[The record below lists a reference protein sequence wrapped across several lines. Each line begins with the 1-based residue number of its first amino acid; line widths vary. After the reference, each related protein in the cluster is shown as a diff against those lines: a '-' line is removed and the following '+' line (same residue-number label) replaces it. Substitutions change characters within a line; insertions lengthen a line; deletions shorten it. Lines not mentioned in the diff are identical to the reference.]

1 MKHTFITYMATLLI
15 CTTAVAENTP
25 SSPAFNYTVD
35 KFADIEILR
44 YKVPNFE
51 QLSLKQKELIYYLT
65 EAALEGRDILYDQ
78 HYKHNLVIRKTLEA
92 VYNNYSGDRLT
103 DDFKQ
108 FTIYLKQVW
117 MGNGIHH
124 HYSQDKFHPLFTNE
138 FLASSIKSIDPDKL
152 PLSEGQSVEQLIE
165 LISPIIFNPQL
176 YPKRTNQANGVDLI
190 MTSCTNFY
198 ENVTQHEVENY
209 YNQMKTANDTKPI
222 SYGLNS
228 KLTKVN
234 GEIKEMIYKVGG
246 VYSKSIERII
256 YWLERAMVVAEN
268 KQQEKVISTLI
279 EFYKTGDLKTYDQ
292 YAILWLQDVNSQV
305 DFVNGFTETYA
316 DPLGLKGSWESL
328 VNFKNIEATKRT
340 EIISSNA
347 QWFEDHS
354 PIDPK
359 FKKETVKGVTAKVIT
374 AAIIAGDCYPATPI
388 GINLPNS
395 NWIRQDYGSKS
406 VTIENIT
413 EAYHEVSLG
422 NGFSEEFIWS
432 DEELKRAKQ
441 FAALTNNLH
450 TDLHE
455 CLGHGSGKLL
465 QGVDPDALKA
475 YGSTIE
481 EARAD
486 LFGLYYMADPKL
498 VELGLLPN
506 MEAYKAE
513 YYQFIMNG
521 LMTQLTRILPGKNIE
536 EAHMRNRQLI
546 AAWVYEKGQSDNVI
560 ELKQKN
566 EKTYIVINNYEKLRG
581 LFGELLAEI
590 QRIRSTGDYE
600 AGKEIVERYA
610 IKVNQV
616 LHAEVLERFK
626 KLNLAPY
633 RGFVNP
639 VYQLVKNS
647 KGEVTDVTINY
658 EENFVNQNIRYSKQ
672 YSHE

>member
-152 PLSEGQSVEQLIE
+152 PLSDGQSVEQLIE